1 MKNTLFLFGLIFLSS
16 SCSMECEQHPIW
28 NNFDTIVI
36 KTDSCHFYMD
46 SAFYTIDE
54 LKIEYQK

>member
-1 MKNTLFLFGLIFLSS
+1 MKTLYFVFVLIFALG
-16 SCSMECEQHPIW
+16 SCSMDSEQHPIW

-46 SAFYTIDE
+46 SAFYVIDE